1 MTTAKEPNVI
11 WAGEGEPP
19 AVIMDGRDAVLVP
32 SAEVAKKGFWSPEPL
47 RLVRL
52 SGGGFKMFVPKGAE
66 AVKAG
71 VSRAKTKK
79 KGAK

>member
-1 MTTAKEPNVI
+1 
-11 WAGEGEPP
+11 
-19 AVIMDGRDAVLVP
+19 MDGRQAVLVP
-32 SAEVAKKGFWSPEPL
+32 TADVAKRGFWSAEPM

-52 SGGGFKMFVPKGAE
+52 SGGGFKLYVPKGAE